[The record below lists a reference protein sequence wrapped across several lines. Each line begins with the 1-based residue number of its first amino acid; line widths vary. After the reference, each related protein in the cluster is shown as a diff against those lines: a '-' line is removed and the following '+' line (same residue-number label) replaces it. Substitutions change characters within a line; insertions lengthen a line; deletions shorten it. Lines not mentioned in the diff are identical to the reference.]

1 MNKKTDKRLLSSI
14 DYIDDK
20 FTERAAKRIK
30 TRQVGMT
37 GGVSK
42 KRMIKYVA
50 LLAACMILLGAAIP
64 IATSLINRLPSGVID
79 PSASN
84 AETTAPE
91 TPLPDEYFCSLNS
104 TTQCKYNGQFIYAIQ
119 IEGDPDYCNIVKY
132 DPKKNK
138 VSYVC
143 LNFGCSHSSEKCPL
157 ASTEGS
163 GWGINHM
170 EIFGDWLL
178 YDYSYSGADKIL
190 LGSTVRLYNLKTGE
204 SKTVTEPTL
213 YKFLNTFASYYV
225 MNGKIYFTLCE
236 REVDGN
242 VYYTAKEYIV
252 SYDPETDETVYIC
265 DIPADMSLIGISNK
279 RFFFV
284 KYLDSNNKE
293 RYIDSFYKEIWSTDY
308 NGESLRKEDVLD
320 FTLYLS
326 SLNYAY
332 NSDYFGKTAIS
343 VYDLLSDSEFEIDF
357 GAKLRYL
364 TVLEDQLLYV
374 TYKSEDKSGGTE
386 LWTCDLRGGNRTLL
400 CEFEDSEFIPR
411 NRIGNYIVSYKSQT
425 VFNGAATA
433 MRILNLETGE
443 IKTVPMLKGKN

>member
-1 MNKKTDKRLLSSI
+1 
-14 DYIDDK
+14 
-20 FTERAAKRIK
+20 
-30 TRQVGMT
+30 
-37 GGVSK
+37 
-42 KRMIKYVA
+42 
-50 LLAACMILLGAAIP
+50 
-64 IATSLINRLPSGVID
+64 
-79 PSASN
+79 
-84 AETTAPE
+84 
-91 TPLPDEYFCSLNS
+91 
-104 TTQCKYNGQFIYAIQ
+104 
-119 IEGDPDYCNIVKY
+119 
-132 DPKKNK
+132 
-138 VSYVC
+138 
-143 LNFGCSHSSEKCPL
+143 
-157 ASTEGS
+157 
-163 GWGINHM
+163 
-170 EIFGDWLL
+170 
-178 YDYSYSGADKIL
+178 
-190 LGSTVRLYNLKTGE
+190 VRLYNLKTGE
-204 SKTVTEPTL
+204 SKIVSEPTL

-252 SYDPETDETVYIC
+252 SYDPETGESIYMC
-265 DIPADMSLIGISNK
+265 DIPEDMGLIGISNK

-293 RYIDSFYKEIWSTDY
+293 RYSDSFDKEIWSTDY

-332 NSDYFGKTAIS
+332 DSDYYKKTSIG
-343 VYDLLSDSEFEIDF
+343 VYDLLTNTKFEIDF

-364 TVLEDQLLYV
+364 TALEDQLLYV